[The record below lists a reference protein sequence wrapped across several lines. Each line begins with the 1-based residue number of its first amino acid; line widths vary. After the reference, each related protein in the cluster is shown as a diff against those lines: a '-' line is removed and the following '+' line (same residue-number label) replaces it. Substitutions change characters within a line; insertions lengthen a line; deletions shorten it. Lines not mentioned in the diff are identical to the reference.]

1 MDKPDLN
8 GGDNS
13 HRIAAAELKSFCERI
28 ERLEEEKKTISD
40 DIKDVFTEVKG
51 RGYDAKVMKEMLKL
65 RAMDETERNDREAL
79 RSVYAE
85 ALGVFS

>member
-1 MDKPDLN
+1 MDKPDLD

-28 ERLEEEKKTISD
+28 ERLEEEKKTIGD
-40 DIKDVFTEVKG
+40 DIKDVKSEAAA
-51 RGYDAKVMKEMLKL
+51 RGYDKKVLAEMLKL
-65 RAMDETERNDREAL
+65 RKMDAEDLIEWEAL
-79 RSVYAE
+79 RTSYGE